1 MMAKAKKTA
10 APARIP
16 AEEIPYAVPANW
28 QWVRLGEITD
38 IIGGGTPSSK
48 VVAYYENG
56 TIPWLSPADLS
67 TYKGIYISCGAK
79 NITELGLEK
88 SSARLLPKDTVCL
101 SSRAPIGYV
110 VIAQNALCTNQGFK
124 SFLPSKYYLPK
135 FLYWYLKGNKTLLE
149 SYASGTTFLELSGR
163 KAALI
168 PLPLP
173 PRAEQERIVAR
184 IEELF
189 EKLDA
194 AEEKL
199 RAVVEDSS
207 ARRAALLR
215 RAFTG
220 DLTKNWRAA
229 HGRTMDTWE
238 EKKLGDC
245 GTWQGGGTPSKSHP
259 EYWENGDLLW
269 VTSKDMKAKIIEDTQ
284 LHINQKGVEN
294 SSATYVEK
302 PSLLFVMRSGIL
314 RHTLPVAMVKK
325 PFTVNQDLKV
335 LTPDS
340 DELEFLYWA
349 CKAHADDIRSTCMKS
364 GTTVESISAPA
375 LMNYKIPVPPLD
387 EQKEIVRLLDEL
399 LAREDEARAAA
410 EAALA
415 KIPALRQAVLAR
427 AFRGA
432 LGTNDPAEPPALSE

>member
-16 AEEIPYAVPANW
+16 AEEIPYTVPANW
-28 QWVRLGEITD
+28 RWVRLGSINQYEGDNVEPSAQSDTIFELYSVPCYEQKYPEIVAGEKIGSAKKSVKKNDVLLCKINPRINRVWKVEQYTEHPLIASGEWAIIRNPD
-38 IIGGGTPSSK
+38 IFADYLMRYFQAPVFRKYLLSNVSGVGGS
-48 VVAYYENG
+48 
-56 TIPWLSPADLS
+56 LMR
-67 TYKGIYISCGAK
+67 
-79 NITELGLEK
+79 
-88 SSARLLPKDTVCL
+88 AR
-101 SSRAPIGYV
+101 
-110 VIAQNALCTNQGFK
+110 
-124 SFLPSKYYLPK
+124 PK
-135 FLYWYLKGNKTLLE
+135 FIDIY
-149 SYASGTTFLELSGR
+149 
-163 KAALI
+163 
-168 PLPLP
+168 PVPLP
-173 PRAEQERIVAR
+173 PRVEQERIVAC

-199 RAVVEDSS
+199 RAVVEGSP

-220 DLTKNWRAA
+220 DLTASWRAA
-229 HGRTMDTWE
+229 NGRTMDTWE

-399 LAREDEARAAA
+399 LAQEDAARAAA
-410 EAALA
+410 EATLA
-415 KIPALRQAVLAR
+415 KIPALRQAVLTR
-427 AFRGA
+427 AFRGQ
-432 LGTNDPAEPPALSE
+432 LGTNDPADPPALSE